1 MASCLE
7 GLHFEQL
14 HIDVARNTTDDFN
27 PFHDPQRWHL
37 VRENP
42 FGSPIVL
49 GFQTAFL
56 ISDRIEGLHR
66 GRPDAPKIAVE
77 QLPFSNYEFRFV
89 GALRPGELFD
99 VLLRKTVDKVAS
111 GGGVST
117 RALIRKQTGD
127 PVLMASQSETTAPK
141 FLTDAQPA
149 GLPNLAELADR
160 QRIPRTNYFL
170 KRKYLTTSNGKNF
183 VLSGLATQQ
192 DYFDELDEFVQFP
205 PVFTAAL
212 MSCGL
217 LEKAWREGYDFEADP
232 VALEEFPWALLSGIS
247 YWRRRNI
254 NRHADRDDVRAVV
267 VSGTPPAFCV
277 GGDST
282 ALADQDNELAEAII
296 AMDEEI
302 DQCEVEIDRLA
313 TEFIARASVRAYLAM
328 PDAMPQAGDVQYV
341 AGAVDSTGRWLEED
355 LDDLHFFSLYRR
367 F

>member
-1 MASCLE
+1 MASRLE
-7 GLHFEQL
+7 GLCFEQL

-56 ISDRIEGLHR
+56 ISDRIERLHR
-66 GRPDAPKIAVE
+66 GSLAAPKIAVE

-127 PVLMASQSETTAPK
+127 PVLMASQNETATAR
-141 FLTDAQPA
+141 FLTDAEPR

-160 QRIPRTNYFL
+160 KLIPATDYFL

-183 VLSGLATQQ
+183 VLSGLSTQQ
-192 DYFDELDEFVQFP
+192 DYFDELDEHIAFP
-205 PVFTAAL
+205 PLFTVAL
-212 MSCGL
+212 TSCAL
-217 LEKAWREGYDFEADP
+217 LEKAWQAGYDFHADP
-232 VALEEFPWALLSGIS
+232 VVYANHQIS
-247 YWRRRNI
+247 VDRRLQATLRSN
-254 NRHADRDDVRAVV
+254 
-267 VSGTPPAFCV
+267 
-277 GGDST
+277 
-282 ALADQDNELAEAII
+282 
-296 AMDEEI
+296 
-302 DQCEVEIDRLA
+302 DRLHLLVDGPLVDQA
-313 TEFIARASVRAYLAM
+313 TDR
-328 PDAMPQAGDVQYV
+328 QAALQTYHVFGLV
-341 AGAVDSTGRWLEED
+341 AGNAVLFSARMQLAH
-355 LDDLHFFSLYRR
+355 LHTD
-367 F
+367 